1 MAIKTNVPS
10 VYRIAASALAV
21 GAAHFLAASSCRM
34 LGSAV
39 LCTCDDPPRSVA
51 KGSRPANADMHA
63 DMLSVVTHPAS
74 VARLMPI
81 RPSTQWLRHE
91 S

>member
-21 GAAHFLAASSCRM
+21 GVARCLGASSCRM
-34 LGSAV
+34 PGPAV
-39 LCTCDDPPRSVA
+39 LRTRDDPPRSVA
-51 KGSRPANADMHA
+51 RGSRAANADMMSA
-63 DMLSVVTHPAS
+63 VTRLAS
-74 VARLMPI
+74 LVRLRLMPI
-81 RPSTQWLRHE
+81 RPSTHPLRHE